1 MLNLIRNQ
9 SGQDIMEYALLVC
22 LIGFGAVAALHN
34 LDLEIAHA
42 FNVIS
47 LDLASSL

>member
-22 LIGFGAVAALHN
+22 LLALGAIAAMGTVATEVNTVFNTFAVG
-34 LDLEIAHA
+34 LD
-42 FNVIS
+42 
-47 LDLASSL
+47 SSL